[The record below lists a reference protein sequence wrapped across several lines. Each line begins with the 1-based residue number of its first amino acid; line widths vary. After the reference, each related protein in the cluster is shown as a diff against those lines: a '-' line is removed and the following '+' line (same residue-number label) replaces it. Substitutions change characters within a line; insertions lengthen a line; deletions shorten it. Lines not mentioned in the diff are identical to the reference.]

1 MDPGVWRMLVARIEE
16 DWTRGRGDGYS
27 RVGVNNYQILRG
39 DMKKILTVL
48 AVMAAV
54 AATGCQE
61 NAKQPDGTQP
71 GAAVK
76 LPPDVAGI
84 WQEEVD
90 EGIPWALLVTE
101 DGQLEEARL
110 ALAAAIVRPG
120 ETTKTKMRDGQYST
134 FETGPAVVTYNPE
147 TRELAVALDVKHFQV
162 LYGEE
167 RIEGSARYAFT
178 GPVSEDGQH
187 WNTIFAEQFDYG
199 PRFPMDPNGIGVPMS
214 FRKLK
219 TPQGG

>member
-1 MDPGVWRMLVARIEE
+1 
-16 DWTRGRGDGYS
+16 
-27 RVGVNNYQILRG
+27 
-39 DMKKILTVL
+39 MKKIL
-48 AVMAAV
+48 AV
-54 AATGCQE
+54 AAVVAAVVLAGCQE
-61 NAKQPDGTQP
+61 NAKQPDGAQS
-71 GAAVK
+71 GAGVK
-76 LPPDVAGI
+76 LPPEVAGI

-120 ETTKTKMRDGQYST
+120 ETTQTKMRDGQYST
-134 FETGPAVVTYNPE
+134 FETGPATVTYDPE
-147 TRELAVALDVKHFQV
+147 TRELTVAFDLKHFQV

-178 GPVSEDGQH
+178 GPVSEDGRH
-187 WNTIFAEQFDYG
+187 WNTVFAEQFDYG
-199 PRFPMDPNGIGVPMS
+199 PRFPQDPNGIGVPMS

-219 TPQGG
+219 SSN